1 MLARDNG
8 SIERDA
14 GLRQLDVIATFRVER
29 HLDPELRGERF
40 RVSAESEDN
49 GLGGKVARV
58 GCNRYCPV
66 RLEREVSHLPL
77 QEGPAVRCEMPR

>member
-14 GLRQLDVIATFRVER
+14 GLRQLNVIATFPIER

-40 RVSAESEDN
+40 RESAESEDN
-49 GLGGKVARV
+49 GLGEKVVRV
-58 GCNRYCPV
+58 GCNRHRPV
-66 RLEREVSHLPL
+66 RLQREVSHLPL
-77 QEGPAVRCEMPR
+77 QEGPAVRYEMPR